1 LGPAQRGD
9 PMFKTNGPGLILLAA
24 SLTLYMFKLVSRL
37 VDSEMKVFSIKEIF
51 GMDWISIIPIDF
63 ARQIMVAISTQQLY
77 VVFLILGVSF
87 VFIGVF
93 QKH

>member
-1 LGPAQRGD
+1 
-9 PMFKTNGPGLILLAA
+9 MFKTSGPGLILLAA
-24 SLTLYMFKLVSRL
+24 SLALYMFKLVSRL
-37 VDSEMKVFSIKEIF
+37 MDNKMEVFSIKEIF

-63 ARQIMVAISTQQLY
+63 ARQIMVAVSAQQLS
-77 VVFLILGVSF
+77 VVFLIIGVSF